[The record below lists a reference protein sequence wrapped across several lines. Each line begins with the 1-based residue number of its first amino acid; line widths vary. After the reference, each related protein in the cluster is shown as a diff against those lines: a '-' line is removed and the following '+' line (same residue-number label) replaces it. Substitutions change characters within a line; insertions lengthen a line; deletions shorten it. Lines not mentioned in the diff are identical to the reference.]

1 MVMKSRREF
10 LKAGAMFAGA
20 AAMGVQAAP
29 IGSKKIPVGLQLYSF
44 REQAKDGFD
53 AIVKKAAE
61 LGYSGVEFAGY
72 GPYGGKPAELKKLL
86 DDCNLKAFGT
96 HTGYGALQGD
106 SLQKTMDFH
115 KAIGCKYIIIPGMGD
130 DLIGTKDLCL
140 KTAEILSGISEKVQ
154 KEGLFIGYHAHGG
167 DFKKVDGD
175 LTKWEVL
182 FDNTPKAFVHQIDI
196 GNTLGGNGDPY
207 RMMERYPGRSL
218 SVHLKE
224 HGGPRGAVFGQG
236 NVDFKKVIAL
246 SEKIGGTT
254 CYIVEHESDPANAFE
269 CAKKCI
275 DYLKTL

>member
-1 MVMKSRREF
+1 MKSRREF

-20 AAMGVQAAP
+20 AALSAQAIP

-44 REQAKDGFD
+44 RDQAKDGFD
-53 AIVKKAAE
+53 LIVKKAAE

-72 GPYGGKPAELKKLL
+72 GPYGNKPEELKKLL
-86 DDCNLKAFGT
+86 DECKLKAFGT

-106 SLQKTMDFH
+106 NLQRTMDFH

-130 DLIGTKDLCL
+130 DLIGTKDACL
-140 KTAEILSGISEKVQ
+140 KTAEILTGISEKVQ
-154 KEGLFIGYHAHGG
+154 KEGLHIGYHAHGG
-167 DFKKVDGD
+167 DFGKIDGN

-196 GNTLGGNGDPY
+196 GNAWDNNDPERPY
-207 RMMERYPGRSL
+207 RMMERYKGRSL
-218 SVHLKE
+218 TVHLKE
-224 HGGPRGAVFGQG
+224 HGGPKGAVFGQG
-236 NVDFKKVIAL
+236 VVDFKKAIL
-246 SEKIGGTT
+246 LGETIGGTT
-254 CYIVEHESDPANAFE
+254 CFIVEHESDPANAFE